1 MANTMTTYVKVCN
14 LNEETFGKLKE
25 LFETEGENSSEVK
38 VVEHFNKLFGEE
50 FNGVDDIDREWMNE
64 NIGSKSIRIEFGD
77 VEFTPEVDLIL
88 ETAWNVPTEYI
99 QKVVEVLNEVD
110 KDIVAYGTYE
120 DEGYSPV
127 GAFVYGH
134 DYDDIEDY
142 DEVDSER
149 MWEDDDYNEEI
160 YSELYSFRDGLYE
173 SYLEVKKEREEDDR
187 NG

>member
-1 MANTMTTYVKVCN
+1 
-14 LNEETFGKLKE
+14 
-25 LFETEGENSSEVK
+25 
-38 VVEHFNKLFGEE
+38 
-50 FNGVDDIDREWMNE
+50 
-64 NIGSKSIRIEFGD
+64 
-77 VEFTPEVDLIL
+77 
-88 ETAWNVPTEYI
+88 
-99 QKVVEVLNEVD
+99 
-110 KDIVAYGTYE
+110 VAYGTYE

-127 GAFVYGH
+127 GAFVYGY

-160 YSELYSFRDGLYE
+160 YSELYSLRDGLYE